1 MTNNVFLSNI
11 LHITLFV
18 GTFVLYL
25 RIHMPLAELR
35 IISAEVSLLLK
46 SQIQNIVLTL
56 TLTLNNPNHNTNFEL
71 YYL

>member
-1 MTNNVFLSNI
+1 
-11 LHITLFV
+11 
-18 GTFVLYL
+18 
-25 RIHMPLAELR
+25 MPLAELR